1 MLRINKMNGILRLM
15 MLVIVGYGINDAA
28 NRFLDTSTFH
38 IPSSIIT
45 YSKKDLILKKL
56 TLNLQRL
63 NNPEP
68 LYVSAQEALLT
79 PEGLKLF
86 QVTSLLNNEQG
97 PVTLK
102 SPLAFWPFNQ
112 NKIFFFDQFS
122 IKNSDVSM
130 DTSSFIVDFDE
141 QMCYSHSP
149 TYWHYD
155 GLNVSSK
162 EFAQPIEEVKSI
174 FSRSS

>member
-1 MLRINKMNGILRLM
+1 MNGFLRLIT
-15 MLVIVGYGINDAA
+15 LVSVAYGINHAT
-28 NRFLDTSTFH
+28 NQFLDKSAFTQA
-38 IPSSIIT
+38 SSAII

-56 TLNLQRL
+56 TLNLKRL

-86 QVTSLLNNEQG
+86 EVTSSLKNEQG
-97 PVTLK
+97 LMILK

-155 GLNVSSK
+155 GFNVSSK
-162 EFAQPIEEVKSI
+162 EFNQPIEEVKSI